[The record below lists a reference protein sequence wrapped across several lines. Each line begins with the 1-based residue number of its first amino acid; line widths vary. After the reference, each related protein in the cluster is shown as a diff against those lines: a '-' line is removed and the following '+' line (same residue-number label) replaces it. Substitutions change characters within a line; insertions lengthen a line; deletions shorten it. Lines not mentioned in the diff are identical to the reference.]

1 MTVTVPQAL
10 LPLRRTQSQPHLVE
24 AASEIEERQALSEGD
39 IDDGE
44 VPDRSEVIQ
53 EFQEDLQI
61 LSAFLESREARPVHR
76 PVRAARTEQRV
87 SMSSEGS
94 GLEIAAI
101 PDMGLEFGFG
111 PPVLH
116 GTYSHTDTPDA
127 SLDASAEPTDREH
140 EPGPDSEGQTTT
152 DQSHLRMQ
160 AQAMLRQLHLLAA
173 ESGHRGSDVAVAPV
187 LRMALDAVNSDTSL
201 HELRH
206 KPTRYRGSTPAAS
219 VRDQ

>member
-1 MTVTVPQAL
+1 MITKYTVLVTE
-10 LPLRRTQSQPHLVE
+10 THLFLV
-24 AASEIEERQALSEGD
+24 
-39 IDDGE
+39 
-44 VPDRSEVIQ
+44 
-53 EFQEDLQI
+53 EDLQI

-140 EPGPDSEGQTTT
+140 EPGVDEIEWLGVV
-152 DQSHLRMQ
+152 L
-160 AQAMLRQLHLLAA
+160 
-173 ESGHRGSDVAVAPV
+173 DV
-187 LRMALDAVNSDTSL
+187 SL
-201 HELRH
+201 KLGMIWN
-206 KPTRYRGSTPAAS
+206 KT
-219 VRDQ
+219 Q